1 MESGDTR
8 PVGDGTMQFRIKA
21 VRKPD
26 GIVETILD
34 APNQAEAMQM
44 ARAQGMRVLSVA
56 AQRSWLPALPRRR
69 QNFPLLLFTQ
79 QLVTLLRA
87 GLSLIDSLESLSSKE
102 ERPEHKLALEEV
114 THALQEGKPFS
125 RALGQVPAAF
135 PDLYIALVRSSERTG
150 ELSET
155 LARYISYQGQV
166 DLVKKKIVSASIY
179 PAVLLVVGTAVVLFL
194 VGYVVPKFSQV
205 YEDVGQNLPWL
216 SRMLLLWGKF
226 LAAHQQ
232 AVAAGICSMV
242 LLCFFAYRAPGLRQR
257 AGRAL
262 ERVPG
267 IRERLLLYRLGRF
280 YRSLG
285 MLLRGGIPILT
296 ALGMVRGLLGGE
308 MRERLEQVA
317 ARVGE
322 GISLSR
328 ALETNGLMTPV
339 ALKLLRAGERS
350 GNLGE
355 MLEWAADFYDE
366 EMARWVDWFVKLF
379 EPILMTVIGV
389 LIGII
394 VVLMYMPIFELASS
408 IQ

>member
-1 MESGDTR
+1 M
-8 PVGDGTMQFRIKA
+8 GDGTMRFRIKA

-26 GIVETILD
+26 GIVEATLE
-34 APNQAEAMQM
+34 APNQAEAMRM

-56 AQRSWLPALPRRR
+56 AQRAWIPAAPRRK
-69 QNFPLLLFTQ
+69 QTFPLLLFTQ

-87 GLSLIDSLESLSSKE
+87 GLSLIDSLESLADKE
-102 ERPEHKLALEEV
+102 DRPEHKTALEEV
-114 THALQEGKPFS
+114 TRALQEGKPLS
-125 RALGQVPAAF
+125 QALAQSPAAF
-135 PDLYIALVRSSERTG
+135 PDLYVALVRSSERTG

-166 DLVKKKIVSASIY
+166 DQVKKKIVSASIY

-205 YEDVGQNLPWL
+205 YEDVGHNLPWL
-216 SRMLLLWGKF
+216 SQLLLLWGKF

-232 AVAAGICSMV
+232 LVALGIGSMV
-242 LLCFFAYRAPGLRQR
+242 LLGFIAYRAPGLRER
-257 AGRAL
+257 AGRAF

-267 IRERLLLYRLGRF
+267 IRERMLLYRLGRF

-296 ALGMVRGLLGGE
+296 ALGMVRGLLGAE
-308 MRERLEQVA
+308 MRQRLEQVA

-322 GISLSR
+322 GLSLSR
-328 ALETNGLMTPV
+328 ALEANGLMTPV

>member
-1 MESGDTR
+1 
-8 PVGDGTMQFRIKA
+8 MQFRIKA
-21 VRKPD
+21 MRKPD
-26 GIVETILD
+26 GIVEAVLE
-34 APNQAEAMQM
+34 APSEAEAMQM

-56 AQRSWLPALPRRR
+56 TQRSWLPALPRRR
-69 QNFPLLLFTQ
+69 QAFPLLLFTQ

-87 GLSLIDSLESLSSKE
+87 GLSLIDTLESLSSKE
-102 ERPEHKLALEEV
+102 ERPEHKQALEDV
-114 THALQEGKPFS
+114 TRALQEGKPLS
-125 RALGQVPAAF
+125 QALGQVPAVF
-135 PDLYIALVRSSERTG
+135 PELYVALVRSSERTG
-150 ELSET
+150 ELAET
-155 LARYISYQGQV
+155 LARYISYQIQV

-179 PAVLLVVGTAVVLFL
+179 PALLLVVGSAVMLFL
-194 VGYVVPKFSQV
+194 IGFVVPKFSHV
-205 YEDVGQNLPWL
+205 YEDVGHNIPWL
-216 SRMLLLWGKF
+216 SQLLLLLGKF

-232 AVAAGICSMV
+232 AVAAAVCSV
-242 LLCFFAYRAPGLRQR
+242 ILFCFYAYRAPGLRQR

-262 ERVPG
+262 ERMPG
-267 IRERLLLYRLGRF
+267 IRERMLLYRLGRF

-296 ALGMVRGLLGGE
+296 ALGMVRGLLGGD
-308 MRERLEQVA
+308 MRERLDQVA

-328 ALETNGLMTPV
+328 ALEANGLMTPV

-394 VVLMYMPIFELASS
+394 VVLMYMPIFELASN

>member
-1 MESGDTR
+1 
-8 PVGDGTMQFRIKA
+8 MQFRIKA

-26 GIVETILD
+26 GIVEAMLE

-44 ARAQGMRVLSVA
+44 AREQGMRVISVA

-69 QNFPLLLFTQ
+69 QAFPLLLFTQ

-87 GLSLIDSLESLSSKE
+87 GLSLIDTLESLSRKE
-102 ERPEHKLALEEV
+102 DRPEHRKALEDV
-114 THALQEGKPFS
+114 TRALQEGKPLS
-125 RALGQVPAAF
+125 QALGQVPAVF
-135 PDLYIALVRSSERTG
+135 PELYVALVRSSERTG
-150 ELSET
+150 ELAET
-155 LARYISYQGQV
+155 LARYISYQIQV

-179 PAVLLVVGTAVVLFL
+179 PALLLVVGSAVMLFL
-194 VGYVVPKFSQV
+194 IGFVVPKFSHV
-205 YEDVGQNLPWL
+205 YEDVGHNIPWL
-216 SRMLLLWGKF
+216 SQMLLLFGKY

-232 AVAAGICSMV
+232 AVAAAVCSVM
-242 LLCFFAYRAPGLRQR
+242 LLCFFAYRAPGLRQW

-262 ERVPG
+262 ERMPG
-267 IRERLLLYRLGRF
+267 IRERMLLYRLGRF

-296 ALGMVRGLLGGE
+296 ALGMVRGLLGGD
-308 MRERLEQVA
+308 MRERLDQVA

-328 ALETNGLMTPV
+328 ALEANGLMTPV
-339 ALKLLRAGERS
+339 AMKLLRAGEQS

>member
-1 MESGDTR
+1 
-8 PVGDGTMQFRIKA
+8 MQFRIKA

-26 GIVETILD
+26 GVVEAVLE
-34 APNQAEAMQM
+34 APTRAEAMQM

-56 AQRSWLPALPRRR
+56 VQRSWFPALPRRR
-69 QNFPLLLFTQ
+69 QAFPLLLFTQ

-87 GLSLIDSLESLSSKE
+87 GLSLIDSLESLSRKE
-102 ERPEHKLALEEV
+102 ERPEHKKALEDV
-114 THALQEGKPFS
+114 TRALQEGKPLS
-125 RALGQVPAAF
+125 QALGQVPAVF
-135 PDLYIALVRSSERTG
+135 PELYVALVRSSERTG
-150 ELSET
+150 ELAET
-155 LARYISYQGQV
+155 LARYISYQIQV

-179 PAVLLVVGTAVVLFL
+179 PALLLVVGSAVMLFL
-194 VGYVVPKFSQV
+194 IGFVVPKFSHV
-205 YEDVGQNLPWL
+205 YEDVGHNIPWL
-216 SRMLLLWGKF
+216 SQLLLLLGKF
-226 LAAHQQ
+226 LAARQQ
-232 AVAAGICSMV
+232 AVAAAVCGVI
-242 LLCFFAYRAPGLRQR
+242 LLGFFAWRAPGLRQR

-262 ERVPG
+262 ERLPG
-267 IRERLLLYRLGRF
+267 IRERMLLYRLGRF

-296 ALGMVRGLLGGE
+296 ALAMVRGLLGAD
-308 MRERLEQVA
+308 MRERLDQVA

-322 GISLSR
+322 GIALSR
-328 ALETNGLMTPV
+328 ALEANGLMTPV
-339 ALKLLRAGERS
+339 ALKLLRAGEQS

-394 VVLMYMPIFELASS
+394 VVLMYMPIFELASN